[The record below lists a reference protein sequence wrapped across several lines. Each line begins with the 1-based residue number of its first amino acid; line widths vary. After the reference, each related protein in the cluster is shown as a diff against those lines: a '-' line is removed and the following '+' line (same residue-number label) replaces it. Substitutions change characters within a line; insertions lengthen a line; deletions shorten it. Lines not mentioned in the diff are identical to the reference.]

1 MLNIV
6 LFKGTF
12 FTFYDP
18 LFIYVFLNSFSIS
31 FVIYLYFF
39 IKSISFVYF
48 ITFVISNIAFIIG
61 VRIGSKSLFTGSL
74 ELVGKDKFNRYSELF
89 DIILFLSICVILMSN
104 AILFIYKGIP
114 LFSENPS
121 DAKVQ
126 LFTGGFGIVRRI
138 NFSLTIVAIVIIY
151 LKLFHPVLRCSRKR
165 IIILIIYLL
174 LCLLV
179 MASSG
184 SKGAILAVI
193 SPLCFL
199 YVINR
204 FYDNNNVA
212 IKIRKV
218 ALIMLVTAFIYALL
232 VIFLSTMSDL
242 LLYNLYIRLVSSGDT
257 FYYFYT
263 FDLLN
268 YFDFNVIDYIY
279 RSLNTALGMFRIVEH
294 EKAIGELII
303 SYVFGRAPEGFG
315 PNAQHPIE
323 GLIYFGKYFAWLYS
337 LLIGYIIAY
346 SRTWILYN
354 NRNNPHFMNLF
365 FYIIISLMTVFL
377 ATESALF
384 FDVLFDTIFFLSPI
398 LIVAY
403 IIHHAIGLKL
413 QLCEGQ
419 KNL

>member
-1 MLNIV
+1 
-6 LFKGTF
+6 
-12 FTFYDP
+12 
-18 LFIYVFLNSFSIS
+18 
-31 FVIYLYFF
+31 
-39 IKSISFVYF
+39 
-48 ITFVISNIAFIIG
+48 
-61 VRIGSKSLFTGSL
+61 
-74 ELVGKDKFNRYSELF
+74 
-89 DIILFLSICVILMSN
+89 
-104 AILFIYKGIP
+104 
-114 LFSENPS
+114 
-121 DAKVQ
+121 
-126 LFTGGFGIVRRI
+126 
-138 NFSLTIVAIVIIY
+138 
-151 LKLFHPVLRCSRKR
+151 
-165 IIILIIYLL
+165 
-174 LCLLV
+174 

-212 IKIRKV
+212 IKINKV
-218 ALIMLVTAFIYALL
+218 ALIMLVTAFVYALL
-232 VIFLSTMSDL
+232 VIFLSTMSNL

-263 FDLLN
+263 FDLLK
-268 YFDFNVIDYIY
+268 YFDFNVIDFIY
-279 RSLNTALGMFRIVEH
+279 RSLNPALGMFRIVEH

-365 FYIIISLMTVFL
+365 IYIIISLMTVFL
-377 ATESALF
+377 AGESALF
-384 FDVLFDTIFFLSPI
+384 FEILFDTIFFLSPI
-398 LIVAY
+398 IIVAY

-419 KNL
+419 RNL